1 MAILDRMSRL
11 IRANINDMIDRAED
25 PEKMLNELLR
35 EMSDGIKEARVQVAN
50 MIAQQNE
57 IEAELQQAQQNSRE
71 WDRRAE
77 LAVSNGKDD
86 LAREA
91 LRRKRDADNITTVYL
106 QQSTAQDET
115 VARLK
120 QQLKMLEAKY
130 NEAEGKRDVLIARHR
145 ATQAQRKVT
154 QTLATMPGLDTHS
167 ELDRM
172 EKRIRGEES
181 QTRALSE
188 LQSDSLDYQFNELDR
203 DGDVEG
209 ELAAIKAR
217 VSGDDAKSIGAGTE
231 PASGAAAIT
240 SGASEPPADAA
251 AAPEAAP
258 AASDAPAGGSQPG
271 S

>member
-1 MAILDRMSRL
+1 MGILDRMSRL
-11 IRANINDMIDRAED
+11 IRANVNDMIDRAED

-57 IEAELQQAQQNSRE
+57 IEAELQESQQTSRE

-91 LRRKRDADNITTVYL
+91 LRRKRDADNITTVYM
-106 QQSTAQDET
+106 QQSTAQEET

-120 QQLKMLEAKY
+120 QQLKLLEAKY

-145 ATQAQRKVT
+145 ATQAQKKVT
-154 QTLATMPGLDTHS
+154 QTLSTMPGLDTHS

-172 EKRIRGEES
+172 EKRIRGEEA
-181 QTRALSE
+181 QTRALGE
-188 LQSDSLDYQFNELDR
+188 MQGDSLDYQFAELDR
-203 DGDVEG
+203 DDDIEG

-217 VSGDDAKSIGAGTE
+217 VSGDDSKSLGDGSGTAG
-231 PASGAAAIT
+231 SGAAIS
-240 SGASEPPADAA
+240 SGADTTSADAA
-251 AAPEAAP
+251 AQP
-258 AASDAPAGGSQPG
+258 AASDKPASEA
-271 S
+271 